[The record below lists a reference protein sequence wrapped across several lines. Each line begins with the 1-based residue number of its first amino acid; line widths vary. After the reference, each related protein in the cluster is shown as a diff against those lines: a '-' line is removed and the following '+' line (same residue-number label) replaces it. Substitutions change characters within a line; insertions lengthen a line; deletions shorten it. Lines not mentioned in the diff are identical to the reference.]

1 LYGFM
6 GMMKSG
12 RTTIDVLAFNSIVW
26 IRLGKTLWV
35 VAVSGF
41 LSIPLYGFYSDV
53 LSRRGETVPSAFNSI
68 VWILLCQ
75 ACNCPLLLGL
85 LSIPLYGFP
94 AVTEENW
101 GTVADVILFQFH
113 CMDSL
118 QRSHLSV
125 LVDVSSFN
133 SIVWILLLLA
143 RLV

>member
-1 LYGFM
+1 MEEVETPFNSIVWIPRRLRSATGGLTPSELSIPLYGFM

-68 VWILLCQ
+68 VWILLATLDLC
-75 ACNCPLLLGL
+75 
-85 LSIPLYGFP
+85 YK
-94 AVTEENW
+94 
-101 GTVADVILFQFH
+101 LFK
-113 CMDSL
+113 C
-118 QRSHLSV
+118 
-125 LVDVSSFN
+125 
-133 SIVWILLLLA
+133 
-143 RLV
+143 